1 MRRTARARRS
11 ITPPAAAPAVDPP
24 ESHTLILDDLVPEL
38 DLELEGV
45 VVEGQT
51 SPPPLEVTQETERLE
66 NAEPDTSSPR
76 KAKRAKG
83 EAASGR
89 SAPPPPQVPPRQTL
103 SKFRHAE
110 ATIEDENEV
119 TNGGNQLGRIPLV
132 RVRRGRDGAKK
143 PSTLARLL
151 ASF

>member
-1 MRRTARARRS
+1 M
-11 ITPPAAAPAVDPP
+11 DPP

-45 VVEGQT
+45 VVKGQT

-66 NAEPDTSSPR
+66 NAEPATPSPR
-76 KAKRAKG
+76 EAKGAKG
-83 EAASGR
+83 EAASGQA
-89 SAPPPPQVPPRQTL
+89 APPPPQVPPRQTL

-110 ATIEDENEV
+110 ATSEDENEA